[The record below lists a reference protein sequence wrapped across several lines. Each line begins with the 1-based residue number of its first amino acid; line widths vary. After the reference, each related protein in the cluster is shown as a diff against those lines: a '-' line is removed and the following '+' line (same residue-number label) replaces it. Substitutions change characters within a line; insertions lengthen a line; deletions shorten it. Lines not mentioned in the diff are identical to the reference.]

1 LSYVPKRW
9 DRQDEQKSLSGFWKA
24 NL

>member
-9 DRQDEQKSLSGFWKA
+9 NRQDEQESLSGI
-24 NL
+24 